1 MSGIILALDY
11 PSAGRALELIDLLAG
26 RVNFYKVGLELFAR
40 EGPEVVHH
48 LRRRKKQVF
57 LDLKL
62 HDIPRTVAGAV
73 AAASE
78 MGARLVTVHT
88 AGGSR
93 MMEAAA
99 EAAKDGTRLLGVT
112 MLTSLGTS
120 SLPRGPD
127 GVRVT
132 PEDHVLQLAG
142 AASAAGLDG
151 VVASPLE
158 AAALRRRFGDQLLV
172 VTPGIRLPQQSVH
185 DQRRVATPRRAR
197 EAGADYLVI
206 GRAVTDAP
214 DPRAALD
221 AVERDLTPSVR
232 ESC

>member
-11 PSAGRALELIDLLAG
+11 SSAGRALALVDLLAG
-26 RVNFYKVGLELFAR
+26 RVGFYKVGLELFAR
-40 EGPEVVHH
+40 EGPKVVHH
-48 LRRRKKQVF
+48 LRQREKQVF

-78 MGARLVTVHT
+78 MGVRFVTVHA
-88 AGGSR
+88 AGGAR

-99 EAAKDGTRLLGVT
+99 GAARNGTSLLGVT
-112 MLTSLGTS
+112 MLTSLGAS
-120 SLPRGPD
+120 SIPPGP
-127 GVRVT
+127 GGERMT
-132 PEDHVLQLAG
+132 AEDHVLRLAG
-142 AASAAGLDG
+142 RAKAAGLDG

-158 AAALRRRFGDQLLV
+158 TAALRRRFGDGLV
-172 VTPGIRLPQQSVH
+172 LVTPGIRLSHQSLH

-197 EAGADYLVI
+197 ESGADYLVI
-206 GRAVTDAP
+206 GRAVTGAP

-221 AVERDLTPSVR
+221 AVERDLAPAVR
-232 ESC
+232 D

>member
-11 PSAGRALELIDLLAG
+11 PSADRALALVDLLAG
-26 RVNFYKVGLELFAR
+26 RVDFYKVGLELFTR
-40 EGPEVVHH
+40 EGPAVVNQ
-48 LRRRKKQVF
+48 LRRRRKQVF

-62 HDIPRTVAGAV
+62 HDIPQTVAGAV

-78 MGARLVTVHT
+78 ADVCFVTVHA
-88 AGGSR
+88 AGGTK

-99 EAAKDGTRLLGVT
+99 AAAKGGTRLLGVT

-120 SLPRGPD
+120 SIPRRPD
-127 GVRVT
+127 GVRMT
-132 PEDHVLQLAG
+132 AQEHVLKLADR
-142 AASAAGLDG
+142 ATEAGLDG

-158 AAALRRRFGDQLLV
+158 ARALKRRFGDELV
-172 VTPGIRLPQQSVH
+172 LVTPGIRLPHQSLH

-197 EAGADYLVI
+197 AWGADYLVI
-206 GRAVTDAP
+206 GRAVTGAP

-221 AVERDLTPSVR
+221 AIERDLTPSVR